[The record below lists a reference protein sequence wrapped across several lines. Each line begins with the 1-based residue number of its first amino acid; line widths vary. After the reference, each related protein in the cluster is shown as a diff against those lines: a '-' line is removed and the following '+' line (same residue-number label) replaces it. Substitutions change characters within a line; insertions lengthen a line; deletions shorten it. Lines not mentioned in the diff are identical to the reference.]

1 MSISIY
7 MEACAAKTNQVSIKL
22 IKTHESKI
30 LKYMAMH
37 GGHTTIPGCVNW
49 MYHRMD
55 NTIIRYEQF

>member
-1 MSISIY
+1 MD
-7 MEACAAKTNQVSIKL
+7 AAKTNQVSVKST
-22 IKTHESKI
+22 KTHESKI

-49 MYHRMD
+49 MYHWMD